1 MKDNPSNPSAP
12 HISRKEAV
20 DLMRS
25 SSKFSHSLYTGRIM
39 SAVAHQLGED
49 EEEWELAGI
58 LYDLDFD
65 QTETNREKHGII
77 AAEMLEGRLSEKA
90 LNAIRAHDHR
100 TGVEPQDVL
109 GRALKCVDALATF
122 LGMAEKEGVPFDLE
136 SLEYRLNNLTS
147 KPWLKDL
154 IYACSKIG
162 FNVKDF
168 VKIGLDTRNLKT
180 H

>member
-1 MKDNPSNPSAP
+1 MTYNPSNTSAP

-39 SAVAHQLGED
+39 RAVAHQLGKD

-58 LYDLDFD
+58 LHDLDFD

-77 AAEMLEGRLSEKA
+77 AAELLECRLSERA

-122 LGMAEKEGVPFDLE
+122 LEMAENESVPFDPE
-136 SLEYRLNNLTS
+136 SLEHKLNNLTA
-147 KPWLKDL
+147 KPWLKDI
-154 IYACSKIG
+154 IYTCSKIG
-162 FNVKDF
+162 FNIKDF
-168 VKIGLDTRNLKT
+168 IRIGLDTKK
-180 H
+180 

>member
-1 MKDNPSNPSAP
+1 MTHNPSSTSAS

-25 SSKFSHSLYTGRIM
+25 SSKFNHSLYTGRIM
-39 SAVAHQLGED
+39 RAVAHQLGED

-58 LYDLDFD
+58 LHDLDFD
-65 QTETNREKHGII
+65 LTETNREKHGII
-77 AAEMLEGRLSEKA
+77 AADMLEGRLSEKA

-100 TGVEPQDVL
+100 TGDEPQDLL

-122 LGMAEKEGVPFDLE
+122 LEMAENEGTPFDLE
-136 SLEYRLNNLTS
+136 SLENRLNNLTA
-147 KPWLKDL
+147 KPWLKDI
-154 IYACSKIG
+154 IYTCSGIG
-162 FNVKDF
+162 FRVKDF
-168 VKIGLDTRNLKT
+168 VKIGLDAKFTT